1 MIRIAF
7 TGGGTGGHIFPG
19 IAVARALADRPDVEM
34 FWIGSSSG
42 RDRDLVTAA
51 GMEFSGVPSGK
62 LRRYFSLRNVLDVF
76 RILAGFFASLRILR
90 KRRPDVLFSK
100 GGFVSVPPCYAARF
114 LGIPVVTHECDFS
127 PGLATK
133 LNARIAARILLS
145 YTETRD
151 FFSPALQE
159 RCTVTGNPVR
169 PEFFHASAERGRRFA
184 GVDSPDPVILVLGG
198 SSGAESVNRL
208 VFSCL
213 PALCS
218 KFTVIHQTGGKT
230 NGLEPQLQSAVQEWQ
245 AKKRY
250 FPFSFIAGEMPD
262 VLATADL
269 VLSRSGAG
277 AVWESAAAG
286 KPMVLLPLEKGSS
299 RGDQV
304 ENAEWFARRGAAAVL
319 SGPNANPENLIRTV
333 CGLFD
338 GAAGSRPLDKMAAA
352 SAALGSGGETAGPAA
367 GCAGKIAEILLT
379 AAGRECK

>member
-1 MIRIAF
+1 MPCNCLGLIDSLALFRSKDLAQQRSKLF
-7 TGGGTGGHIFPG
+7 CMECP
-19 IAVARALADRPDVEM
+19 AVWL
-34 FWIGSSSG
+34 
-42 RDRDLVTAA
+42 LVHFQR
-51 GMEFSGVPSGK
+51 E
-62 LRRYFSLRNVLDVF
+62 L
-76 RILAGFFASLRILR
+76 
-90 KRRPDVLFSK
+90 
-100 GGFVSVPPCYAARF
+100 
-114 LGIPVVTHECDFS
+114 
-127 PGLATK
+127 
-133 LNARIAARILLS
+133 
-145 YTETRD
+145 
-151 FFSPALQE
+151 SPAHLENSLYHQ
-159 RCTVTGNPVR
+159 
-169 PEFFHASAERGRRFA
+169 ERGRRFA

-262 VLATADL
+262 VLAAADL

-304 ENAEWFARRGAAAVL
+304 ENAEYFKAKGLCRILREGDLTADSL
-319 SGPNANPENLIRTV
+319 IEEIENLIADDN
-333 CGLFD
+333 L
-338 GAAGSRPLDKMAAA
+338 K
-352 SAALGSGGETAGPAA
+352 AALGRYAPMCGNAN
-367 GCAGKIAEILLT
+367 ILREINS
-379 AAGRECK
+379 AIRQ